1 METEAETWRGDFDCP
16 DIHFSNWIYHTN
28 YHTVTR
34 LRPQNRNQVG
44 AGNVKLCLLFE
55 LKELY
60 DDPSRECGIAVTG
73 SFQKICREF

>member
-1 METEAETWRGDFDCP
+1 METEAGGA
-16 DIHFSNWIYHTN
+16 ILIVQIYTSLTGWTN
-28 YHTVTR
+28 YHAVTR
-34 LRPQNRNQVG
+34 LRRQNRNQVG

-73 SFQKICREF
+73 SFRKICREF